1 MNERLPCEFSLLRYV
16 PDVVKG
22 EFVNIGVVL
31 RDASET
37 ARGAAPARVQVRFT
51 RDWTRVRCIDAGADL
66 DLLEALEGEI
76 AGRLESVDPREPK
89 PVLALLADTL
99 SNSIQITEP
108 RAALAESFLA
118 ELEQLMRLYV
128 EPMSPPARASR
139 ADARRGR
146 SALHAS
152 MRTEFE
158 RAGVWR
164 LMTRRIA
171 AERYTRRGDPLRLD
185 CGYRPEPG
193 QVAASGNLLKI
204 FHAVSLEGDVEL
216 ARVLAFTA
224 PQLREGIARI
234 EGIPL
239 ALTAVVEPLRTV
251 TLDPEDEAGERYR
264 FGVET
269 MERAAIRVLTMADLA
284 RSAET
289 AKRELGL
296 H

>member
-1 MNERLPCEFSLLRYV
+1 MNRRLPCEFSLLRYV

-31 RDASET
+31 RDASRPE
-37 ARGAAPARVQVRFT
+37 ADPPRVQVRFT

-66 DLLEALEGEI
+66 GLLEALEGEI
-76 AGRLESVDPREPK
+76 AGRLESLNPREPK
-89 PVLALLADTL
+89 PILALLTDTL

-108 RAALAESFLA
+108 RAALAESFIA
-118 ELEQLMRLYV
+118 ELELLMRLYV
-128 EPMSPPARASR
+128 EPIGVPARASQANR
-139 ADARRGR
+139 QRGR
-146 SALHAS
+146 AALHAA
-152 MRTEFE
+152 MRQQFE

-171 AERYTRRGDPLRLD
+171 AEPYTRRGDPLRLD
-185 CGYRPEPG
+185 CGYRPEPERF
-193 QVAASGNLLKI
+193 AAGDGLLRI
-204 FHAVSLEGDVEL
+204 FHAVSLEGDLEL

-224 PQLREGIARI
+224 PQLREGVARV

-239 ALTAVVEPLRTV
+239 ALTAVIEPLRTV
-251 TLDPEDEAGERYR
+251 TLDPDDEAGERYR

-269 MERAAIRVLTMADLA
+269 MERAAIRVLTVPDLA
-284 RSAET
+284 RSVET
-289 AKRELGL
+289 ARHELGL

>member
-31 RDASET
+31 RDASQDASES
-37 ARGAAPARVQVRFT
+37 RPPRVQVRFT

-66 DLLEALEGEI
+66 GLLEALEGEL
-76 AGRLESVDPREPK
+76 AGRLETVDPREPK

-108 RAALAESFLA
+108 RAALAESFAA
-118 ELEQLMRLYV
+118 ELEQLMRMYV
-128 EPMSPPARASR
+128 EPIGVPARASEANR
-139 ADARRGR
+139 QRGR
-146 SALHAS
+146 AALHAA
-152 MRTEFE
+152 MRQQFE

-185 CGYRPEPG
+185 CGYRAE
-193 QVAASGNLLKI
+193 SGPDSTLKI

-224 PQLREGIARI
+224 PQLREGVARLD
-234 EGIPL
+234 GIPL
-239 ALTAVVEPLRTV
+239 ELTAVVEPLRTV
-251 TLDPEDEAGERYR
+251 TLDPGDEAGERFR

-269 MERAAIRVLTMADLA
+269 MERATIRVLTAADLGRAAQTA
-284 RSAET
+284 R
-289 AKRELGL
+289 RELGL
-296 H
+296 L